1 MAMAFVYQDL
11 KAHYFDPLAKAAVP
25 ELDTNIQIRILL
37 LTLPYLYY
45 TYLWHFPGSWCKVS
59 ESLGMHPSHFM
70 SHVSHAMKLVQ
81 FFVLIK
87 YCGAAFPHYF
97 KPVNAVLPEA
107 YKVQTYDFELNWI
120 SVVDVL
126 LLAVGQALNFGVY
139 NSLGVVGTY
148 YGVRFGYS
156 VPWVTGFPYNLGISD
171 PQYWGAILTVIA
183 SMNLLKIDAFYV
195 WVLVLSYIY
204 MMFVELSERTPAYG
218 KKAQKLAIV
227 TDEVVVTP
235 KASQK
240 KKVRSKTPK
249 SSSKKKAGSAK
260 KSTKVSKKKKSKK
273 SASQDLSSLKCT
285 ELRELLKKKGL
296 SLTGRKADLIARLQ
310 S

>member
-1 MAMAFVYQDL
+1 M
-11 KAHYFDPLAKAAVP
+11 
-25 ELDTNIQIRILL
+25 
-37 LTLPYLYY
+37 
-45 TYLWHFPGSWCKVS
+45 
-59 ESLGMHPSHFM
+59 
-70 SHVSHAMKLVQ
+70 
-81 FFVLIK
+81 
-87 YCGAAFPHYF
+87 
-97 KPVNAVLPEA
+97 
-107 YKVQTYDFELNWI
+107 
-120 SVVDVL
+120 L
-126 LLAVGQALNFGVY
+126 LLAVGQALNSGVY

-240 KKVRSKTPK
+240 KKVRSKTPSLLPK
-249 SSSKKKAGSAK
+249 RKLGLQRKVPRCQRKK
-260 KSTKVSKKKKSKK
+260 
-273 SASQDLSSLKCT
+273 
-285 ELRELLKKKGL
+285 E
-296 SLTGRKADLIARLQ
+296 
-310 S
+310 

>member
-1 MAMAFVYQDL
+1 MAFVYQAL
-11 KAHYFDPLAKAAVP
+11 KGHYFDPLASATVP
-25 ELDTNIQIRILL
+25 ELDAHNQIRILL

-45 TYLWHFPGSWCKVS
+45 TYLWHFPGSWCKIS
-59 ESLGMHPSHFM
+59 ESLGMHPCQSM
-70 SHVSHAMKLVQ
+70 SYVAHGMKLVQ
-81 FFVLIK
+81 FFVLAK

-107 YKVQTYDFELNWI
+107 YEVQTYDFELNVMA
-120 SVVDVL
+120 VVDVL
-126 LLAVGQALNFGVY
+126 LFAVGQALNSGVY
-139 NSLGVVGTY
+139 SSLGTVGTF

-171 PQYWGAILTVIA
+171 PQYWGAILTAIA
-183 SMNLLKIDAFYV
+183 SMNLLNIDAFYV
-195 WVLVLSYIY
+195 WVLVVSYIY
-204 MMFVELSERTPAYG
+204 MMFVERSERTPAYG
-218 KKAQKLAIV
+218 KKTQKLAIV
-227 TDEVVVTP
+227 TDEVAVTP

-260 KSTKVSKKKKSKK
+260 KSTKVSKKKGSKK
-273 SASQDLSSLKCT
+273 SASQDLSSLKCV

-296 SLTGRKADLIARLQ
+296 SLAGRKAELIARLQ